1 MDNNYHKL
9 ELVSN
14 AKDFLQK
21 IKSIPLH
28 SRNKLLPYNNY
39 VLSKLSWHLAI
50 ADLVLTWVKH
60 NLDTLLAY
68 FVRSWLE
75 ITVSATID
83 IVLLSTDKFGLN
95 IITFPTTL
103 EKSIS

>member
-9 ELVSN
+9 ELVLN

-21 IKSIPLH
+21 ISSIPLH